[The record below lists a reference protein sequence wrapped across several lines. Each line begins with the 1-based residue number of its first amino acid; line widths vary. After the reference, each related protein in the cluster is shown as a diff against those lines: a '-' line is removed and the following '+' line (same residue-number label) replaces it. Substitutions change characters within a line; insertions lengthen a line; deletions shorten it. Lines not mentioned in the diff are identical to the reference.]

1 MEREHRRLAGSSDHP
16 LGGDLIRVGLAD
28 DQRLFTAGMAMVIDS
43 QTDMT
48 VLWQAGD
55 GAEAVKCQHTDPVDL
70 LLMDVQMPWTDG
82 LSATRTLVDSGARCR
97 IVVLTTFDTDEYVVE
112 GIEAGAAGFLLK
124 NTPPE
129 ELLEAL
135 RTVHQGDSVVSA
147 SSTRRL
153 LQHVRPMLGH
163 GPGPSALPSRETRR
177 ALESLTPR
185 EREVLTT
192 MARGYTNTEICAL
205 LVLSMPTVKTHVGNV
220 LAKTGA
226 RDRVQ
231 AVLFAFRAG
240 LVDRQ
245 DLLRDA

>member
-1 MEREHRRLAGSSDHP
+1 V
-16 LGGDLIRVGLAD
+16 IRVGLAD
-28 DQRLFTAGMAMVIDS
+28 DQRLFTAGLAMVIDS
-43 QTDMT
+43 QPDMS
-48 VLWQAGD
+48 VAWQAGD
-55 GAEAVKCQHTDPVDL
+55 GAEAVERQHADPVDL
-70 LLMDVQMPWTDG
+70 LLMDVQMPGTDG
-82 LSATRTLVDSGARCR
+82 LGATRALVGSGARCR
-97 IVVLTTFDTDEYVVE
+97 VVVLTTFDTDEYVIE

-135 RTVHQGDSVVSA
+135 RTVHRGDSVVSA

-153 LQHVRPMLGH
+153 LRHVRPMLAGGS
-163 GPGPSALPSRETRR
+163 GPCAPPARGTLR

-185 EREVLTT
+185 EREVLTAV
-192 MARGYTNTEICAL
+192 ARGHTNTEICEL

>member
-1 MEREHRRLAGSSDHP
+1 M
-16 LGGDLIRVGLAD
+16 IRVGLAD

-43 QTDMT
+43 QSDMT
-48 VLWQAGD
+48 VAWQAAD
-55 GAEAVKCQHTDPVDL
+55 GAQAVARQRADPVDL
-70 LLMDVQMPWTDG
+70 LLMDVQMPGTDG

-97 IVVLTTFDTDEYVVE
+97 IVVLTTFDTDEYVIE

-135 RTVHQGDSVVSA
+135 RTVHRGDSVVSA

-153 LQHVRPMLGH
+153 LRHVRPLLGGGS
-163 GPGPSALPSRETRR
+163 GPWALPARQTRR

-185 EREVLTT
+185 EREVLTLV
-192 MARGYTNTEICAL
+192 ALGYTNAEICEL

-240 LVDRQ
+240 LVDRR

>member
-1 MEREHRRLAGSSDHP
+1 M
-16 LGGDLIRVGLAD
+16 IRVGLVD
-28 DQRLFTAGMAMVIDS
+28 DQRLFTAGLAMVIDS
-43 QTDMT
+43 QPDMA
-48 VLWQAGD
+48 VAWQAGD
-55 GAEAVKCQHTDPVDL
+55 GSEAVDRQRADPVDL
-70 LLMDVQMPWTDG
+70 LLMDIQMPGTDG
-82 LSATRTLVDSGARCR
+82 LSATRALVGSGERCR
-97 IVVLTTFDTDEYVVE
+97 IVVLTTFDTDDHVIEA
-112 GIEAGAAGFLLK
+112 IEAGAAGFLLK

-129 ELLEAL
+129 ELLAAL
-135 RTVHQGDSVVSA
+135 RTVHGGDAVVSA

-153 LQHVRPMLGH
+153 LRHVRPLLGG

-220 LAKTGA
+220 LAKTGSH
-226 RDRVQ
+226 DRVQ

-240 LVDRQ
+240 LVDQQ

>member
-1 MEREHRRLAGSSDHP
+1 M
-16 LGGDLIRVGLAD
+16 IRIGLAD

-43 QTDMT
+43 QPDM
-48 VLWQAGD
+48 VVAWQAGD
-55 GAEAVKCQHTDPVDL
+55 GAEAVELQRADPVDL
-70 LLMDVQMPWTDG
+70 VLMDVQMPGTDG
-82 LSATRTLVDSGARCR
+82 LSATRTLVDAGARCR
-97 IVVLTTFDTDEYVVE
+97 IVVLTTFDTDEYVIE
-112 GIEAGAAGFLLK
+112 GIEAGATGFLLK

-135 RTVHQGDSVVSA
+135 RTVHRGDSVVSA

-153 LQHVRPMLGH
+153 LQHVRPLLSG
-163 GPGPSALPSRETRR
+163 GSGPSAPPVRETRR

-185 EREVLTT
+185 EREVLTAV
-192 MARGYTNTEICAL
+192 ARGYTNTEICEL

-220 LAKTGA
+220 LAKTGS

-231 AVLFAFRAG
+231 SVLFAFRSG
-240 LVDRQ
+240 LVDRE

>member
-1 MEREHRRLAGSSDHP
+1 M
-16 LGGDLIRVGLAD
+16 IRIGLAD
-28 DQRLFTAGMAMVIDS
+28 DQRLFTAGLAMVIDS
-43 QTDMT
+43 QPDMT

-55 GAEAVKCQHTDPVDL
+55 GAEASERQRADPVDL
-70 LLMDVQMPWTDG
+70 LLMDVQMPGMDG
-82 LSATRTLVDSGARCR
+82 LSATRDLVGSGERCR
-97 IVVLTTFDTDEYVVE
+97 VLVLTTFDTDDYVIE
-112 GIEAGAAGFLLK
+112 AIEAGAAGFLLK

-135 RTVHQGDSVVSA
+135 RTVHRGDSVISA

-153 LQHVRPMLGH
+153 LQHVRPLLG
-163 GPGPSALPSRETRR
+163 GGSGPSAPPARETNR

-185 EREVLTT
+185 EREVLTA
-192 MARGYTNTEICAL
+192 MARGFTNTEICEL

-220 LAKTGA
+220 LAKAGA

>member
-1 MEREHRRLAGSSDHP
+1 M
-16 LGGDLIRVGLAD
+16 IRIGLAD

-43 QTDMT
+43 QPDMA
-48 VLWQAGD
+48 VAWQAGD
-55 GAEAVKCQHTDPVDL
+55 GAEAVERQRADPVDL
-70 LLMDVQMPWTDG
+70 VLMDVRMPGTDG

-97 IVVLTTFDTDEYVVE
+97 IVVLTTFDTDEYVIE
-112 GIEAGAAGFLLK
+112 GIEAGATGFLLK
-124 NTPPE
+124 NTLPE

-135 RTVHQGDSVVSA
+135 RAVHRGDSVVSA

-153 LQHVRPMLGH
+153 LQHVRPLLG
-163 GPGPSALPSRETRR
+163 GGSGPSSPPARETRR

-185 EREVLTT
+185 EREVLTAV
-192 MARGYTNTEICAL
+192 ARGYTNTEICEL

-220 LAKTGA
+220 LAKTTS

-240 LVDRQ
+240 LVDRR